1 VILLWF
7 FLSTKCTVF
16 DDYFNHKGHEVHK
29 GFKIFFLYVFFCVL
43 CAFVVIF
50 FDRIKVKPL
59 FDSIKKS
66 IDPVIALE
74 YGACKTKLNL
84 PFETKAGIN
93 PARFIESNE
102 AN

>member
-1 VILLWF
+1 MAPPQR
-7 FLSTKCTVF
+7 
-16 DDYFNHKGHEVHK
+16 HEVHK
-29 GFKIFFLYVFFCVL
+29 GYKRCFLMFFFVGFVI
-43 CAFVVIF
+43 FVVIF